1 MNIENLSF
9 PGGSLRFL
17 YLYQHISKPIIESCH
32 KTHCLFL
39 FISLE
44 PEGESDDCEPDL
56 HQCGKCKRMFSMLE
70 KYLQHRANKSCRKR
84 HADSIDVMSDEG
96 GSPRQAPEIVQV
108 RTA

>member
-1 MNIENLSF
+1 MPQNTLLIPIYLLSHATKHTAYSYI
-9 PGGSLRFL
+9 SL
-17 YLYQHISKPIIESCH
+17 ESCL
-32 KTHCLFL
+32 KTHCLL
-39 FISLE
+39 LYISLE

-108 RTA
+108 RAG